1 MTPASPLAALD
12 TAVQELR
19 LERDHRAF
27 ARELGH
33 VVTVLGELPDSPPH
47 GFATPDMV
55 RLRELA
61 EETVEAI
68 ERRIEAGEGNDA
80 AQQRLAGTIYEIRRR
95 MEAIE
100 LWFRRRE
107 SA

>member
-1 MTPASPLAALD
+1 MPASPLETLD
-12 TAVQELR
+12 TSVLELR
-19 LERDHRAF
+19 LQPEHGPFVRT
-27 ARELGH
+27 LGH
-33 VVTVLGELPDSPPH
+33 VVTVLGEIPDSPPQ
-47 GFATPDMV
+47 GFATADMV

-61 EETVEAI
+61 EETIDAI
-68 ERRIEAGEGNDA
+68 ERRMEAGADDEA